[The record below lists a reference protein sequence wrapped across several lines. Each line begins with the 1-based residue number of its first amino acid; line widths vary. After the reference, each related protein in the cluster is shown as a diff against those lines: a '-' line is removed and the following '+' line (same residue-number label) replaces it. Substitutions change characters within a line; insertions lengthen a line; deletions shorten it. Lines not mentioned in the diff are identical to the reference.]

1 MDSSVI
7 KSQLTSLKKRVKVQ
21 RTTGTDEKAESK
33 DTRVVGEEF
42 ISSQPTESK
51 HCGYSD
57 LERGTIAAEDENE
70 NEDDTTRQFHEMALV
85 DPPASTSSGGA
96 IIKWSCQECSNEC
109 IPVMRESRCL
119 CGHRLKEH
127 KASTT
132 GKPSFPCSSRGCR
145 CKHFFFLV
153 AEGAWILRCRCKH
166 KHIEHDCGP
175 GPHKCD
181 KCSGCSGFDSP
192 WVCNCGHT
200 WSSHKQRTVVV
211 TEKNAEA
218 VLGGQPNKKQHFYRQ
233 DGLEG

>member
-7 KSQLTSLKKRVKVQ
+7 RSQLTTLKKRVKAQKEVLVPI
-21 RTTGTDEKAESK
+21 DAVEKSASEP
-33 DTRVVGEEF
+33 VEE
-42 ISSQPTESK
+42 EL
-51 HCGYSD
+51 
-57 LERGTIAAEDENE
+57 LEQKVPRKPQHLP
-70 NEDDTTRQFHEMALV
+70 NEDSDIPTV
-85 DPPASTSSGGA
+85 ASQLGELSVSHVAPSDSASGSV
-96 IIKWSCQECSNEC
+96 IKWSCQECSNEC

-127 KASTT
+127 KAT
-132 GKPSFPCSSRGCR
+132 GDKKGTFSCASRGCR

-175 GPHKCD
+175 GPHKCA
-181 KCSGCSGFDSP
+181 KCAGCSGFDSP

-200 WSSHKQRTVVV
+200 WASHKQYTVTV

-233 DGLEG
+233 DGLDDEK

>member
-1 MDSSVI
+1 MDNTVI
-7 KSQLTSLKKRVKVQ
+7 KSQLTTLKRRVKAQKAVAANSEVADLKESRDGQ
-21 RTTGTDEKAESK
+21 ESLTDP
-33 DTRVVGEEF
+33 
-42 ISSQPTESK
+42 PTENTVPSEIDLADQNPDDGISAHFSK
-51 HCGYSD
+51 
-57 LERGTIAAEDENE
+57 INM
-70 NEDDTTRQFHEMALV
+70 N
-85 DPPASTSSGGA
+85 STSVPEPSNNT

-127 KASTT
+127 KASSS

-175 GPHKCD
+175 GSHKCG
-181 KCSGCSGFDSP
+181 KCKECSGFDSP

-200 WSSHKQRTVVV
+200 WSSHKQHTIKV
-211 TEKNAEA
+211 TENNAEV
-218 VLGGQPNKKQHFYRQ
+218 VLGVQPNKKQHFYRQ

>member
-1 MDSSVI
+1 MDNTII
-7 KSQLTSLKKRVKVQ
+7 KSQLTSLKKRVKAQ
-21 RTTGTDEKAESK
+21 RPALAESERAEGKESREIGEESIPTPPTECKRTTPVHSNAEHGAS
-33 DTRVVGEEF
+33 E
-42 ISSQPTESK
+42 I
-51 HCGYSD
+51 
-57 LERGTIAAEDENE
+57 EDEDGMSSRLNSL
-70 NEDDTTRQFHEMALV
+70 ALV
-85 DPPASTSSGGA
+85 DTPASTSSGGA

-127 KASTT
+127 KASTS
-132 GKPSFPCSSRGCR
+132 GKPYFPCSSRGCR

-181 KCSGCSGFDSP
+181 KCSSCSGFDSP

-200 WSSHKQRTVVV
+200 WSSHKQQTVVV
-211 TEKNAEA
+211 TERNAEA

-233 DGLEG
+233 DGLDG

>member
-7 KSQLTSLKKRVKVQ
+7 KSQLTSLKKRVKSQ
-21 RTTGTDEKAESK
+21 RTAGTETERAESK
-33 DTRVVGEEF
+33 DAREIGGE
-42 ISSQPTESK
+42 SLSTQPTESNQAR
-51 HCGYSD
+51 HSD
-57 LERGTIAAEDENE
+57 GERGTIATEA
-70 NEDDTTRQFHEMALV
+70 EDDTTRQFHEMALV
-85 DPPASTSSGGA
+85 DPPMLTSSGGA

-132 GKPSFPCSSRGCR
+132 GKPAFPCSSRGCR
-145 CKHFFFLV
+145 CKHFLFLV

-200 WSSHKQRTVVV
+200 WSSHKQQTVVV
-211 TEKNAEA
+211 TERNAEV

>member
-7 KSQLTSLKKRVKVQ
+7 RSQLTTLKKRVKLQKEGVV
-21 RTTGTDEKAESK
+21 TTSADIK
-33 DTRVVGEEF
+33 
-42 ISSQPTESK
+42 ISSEHADDEP
-51 HCGYSD
+51 
-57 LERGTIAAEDENE
+57 LEQNVTGR
-70 NEDDTTRQFHEMALV
+70 
-85 DPPASTSSGGA
+85 DPPVHSTQDNSDVAVQLDELSISHVPPPSSNPAS

-127 KASTT
+127 KAT
-132 GKPSFPCSSRGCR
+132 GDKKGSFSCSSRGCR

-175 GPHKCD
+175 GPHKCT
-181 KCSGCSGFDSP
+181 KCAGCSGFDSP

-200 WSSHKQRTVVV
+200 WASHKQYTVAV

-233 DGLEG
+233 DGLEDEK